1 MLKFSSPRALAALL
15 VAVILC
21 FAPPISWPSSNDDLW
36 NNVAKLPRGSTYVF
50 VDRSHGCVDGKI
62 KQLDDGAVT
71 IIRGNA
77 PEAKTERANLL
88 RITSGYWALGVI
100 FSGRSSWF
108 DVVHLVGGRFH
119 PEIAVLMKS
128 GKKGRGKLLSAS
140 DMALTL
146 ESWGKAA
153 NIRKDDVSTVS
164 YIRAKPL
171 SDSAAY
177 ADDELAWMKVFDPQL
192 WPHLMHLESPL
203 TVPLYD
209 ASLPEDDSSIVCR
222 NGTDVTRQRP

>member
-1 MLKFSSPRALAALL
+1 
-15 VAVILC
+15 
-21 FAPPISWPSSNDDLW
+21 
-36 NNVAKLPRGSTYVF
+36 
-50 VDRSHGCVDGKI
+50 
-62 KQLDDGAVT
+62 
-71 IIRGNA
+71 
-77 PEAKTERANLL
+77 
-88 RITSGYWALGVI
+88 
-100 FSGRSSWF
+100 
-108 DVVHLVGGRFH
+108 
-119 PEIAVLMKS
+119 MKS